1 MITILQSMMLFK
13 NSELEKLVAT
23 YKNGCLIFGCT
34 DYFVI

>member
-23 YKNGCLIFGCT
+23 CQMNKNGCLILGWM
-34 DYFVI
+34 Y